1 MKLKDLRAA
10 HVPPLTQTQLAV
22 AAHISLRMVQE
33 WEAGRRS
40 IDRASLETLCD
51 IANALDCRIHD
62 LIQSPV
68 LLIKL
73 DDATTPLRKRV
84 KNQLTASDANQLAL
98 QANLL
103 ANIAD
108 STFGI
113 AGGGDDHDDV

>member
-1 MKLKDLRAA
+1 MNLKDLRAE

-68 LLIKL
+68 LLLKL
-73 DDATTPLRKRV
+73 DDAVNPMRKRV
-84 KNQLTASDANQLAL
+84 KNQLTASAAKQLANSIYGT
-98 QANLL
+98 A
-103 ANIAD
+103 I
-108 STFGI
+108 T
-113 AGGGDDHDDV
+113 GGGDDHDDDV